1 MAAHL
6 AATAGAGHS
15 RGQAAG
21 ATADAGYKPGRYFT
35 DQTGEIVYTW
45 VRSRRHVEQGMAW
58 KVSGVVE
65 KRKQFLA
72 EYASGQGTIS
82 ELCRAYG
89 ISRPTG
95 YEVLRR
101 YQEQGE
107 AGLDEQSRAP
117 RRHPNQTAAEIE
129 AAVLELRRAHM
140 TWGPRKLKWVLQ
152 REQPDVAW
160 PAASTMGTLLGRE
173 GLTRHR
179 KQRRKVAP
187 YTQPLQAATEPN
199 RIWCADFKGWF
210 RTQDGERID
219 PLTITDAHSRYL
231 IRCQAVE
238 MTDTGRVQAIF
249 EAAFRECGMPWA
261 MRTDNGPPFASRAI
275 AGLSRLA
282 VWCMKLGIVPER
294 IEAGHPE
301 QNGRHER
308 MHRTLA
314 EATASPAAANR
325 RAQQRAFDR
334 FRREYNQER
343 PHEALG
349 MQTPAAVY
357 VPSPREYPA
366 RVPEPEYGSALWVRR
381 VDCTGH
387 ISWKHEN
394 VFLSEVLA
402 GERVGLLPLDERY
415 DRVYFAQ
422 VPLARFDRQ
431 RLRMERL
438 PPQPRA

>member
-1 MAAHL
+1 M
-6 AATAGAGHS
+6 
-15 RGQAAG
+15 
-21 ATADAGYKPGRYFT
+21 P
-35 DQTGEIVYTW
+35 
-45 VRSRRHVEQGMAW
+45 W

-72 EYASGQGTIS
+72 EYASGERTMR
-82 ELCRAYG
+82 ELCGMYG

-95 YEVLRR
+95 YAVLRR
-101 YQEQGE
+101 FQEQGE
-107 AGLDEQSRAP
+107 TGLQERSRAAL
-117 RRHPNQTAAEIE
+117 RHPNQTAAEIE
-129 AAVLELRRAHM
+129 EAVLELRREHM
-140 TWGPRKLKWVLQ
+140 TWGPRKLKWVLE
-152 REQPDVAW
+152 RECPQVEW
-160 PAASTMGTLLGRE
+160 PAASTIGALLDRE

-179 KQRRKVAP
+179 KKRRKVAP
-187 YTQPLQAATEPN
+187 YSEPLAAATEPN
-199 RIWCADFKGWF
+199 RVWCADFKGWF

-238 MTDTGRVQAIF
+238 MTDTARVQAIF

-282 VWCMKLGIVPER
+282 VWCLKLGIVPER

-308 MHRTLA
+308 MHRTLKA
-314 EATASPAAANR
+314 ETASPAAANR
-325 RAQQRAFDR
+325 RAQQRSFDR
-334 FRREYNQER
+334 FRQEYNQQR

-357 VPSPREYPA
+357 VPSLREYPA
-366 RVPEPEYGSALWVRR
+366 RVREPEYDSALLVRR

-387 ISWKHEN
+387 ISWKHVS
-394 VFLSEVLA
+394 VFLSDVLT
-402 GERVGLLPLDERY
+402 GERVGLLPVDERHY
-415 DRVYFAQ
+415 EVYFGST
-422 VPLARFDRQ
+422 PLARFDSHQ
-431 RLRMERL
+431 LRMERL
-438 PPQPRA
+438 PSAKRERRKNCGGNVEISNSEIPTFPPHDYYEGNEGQPERTKV